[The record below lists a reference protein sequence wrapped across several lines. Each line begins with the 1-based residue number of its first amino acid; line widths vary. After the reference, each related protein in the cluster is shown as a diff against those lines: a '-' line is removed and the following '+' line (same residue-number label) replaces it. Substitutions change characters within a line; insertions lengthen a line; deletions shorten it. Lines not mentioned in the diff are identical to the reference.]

1 MEMVEL
7 QRVLRLLPV
16 FVTVA
21 ETEQVT
27 VAASILRM
35 PQPTVSRALS
45 TLAELIGTPL
55 VERQGRGNA
64 LTAAGRELQPY
75 ARAGLDTVAAGVAMV
90 ARDQVVGQGEVP
102 IAFQTV
108 LGETV
113 VPALIRRF
121 RERYPGVRFALTQ
134 GSRQRCLEA
143 LERGSSAVALVSSPP
158 PSVDTEVIE
167 LYQEPMVLVVPHGH
181 RLAAAA
187 RVTIADIAAE
197 DLIVLKSGY
206 GLRDLIELLFADSGL
221 QPRISFEADDAH
233 TARGL
238 VSAGLGVTVVPS
250 YAPDAETV
258 QLRIDHPEAR
268 RTIGAVAR
276 QGELVPSVG
285 AFLDFLRD
293 SGPVISAAALGP
305 YARPAVLGQ
314 TSDPTV
320 SPGR

>member
-1 MEMVEL
+1 MGEL

-27 VAASILRM
+27 VAAAILRM

-45 TLAELIGTPL
+45 TLAGIIGTPL
-55 VERQGRGNA
+55 VERQGRGIV
-64 LTAAGRELQPY
+64 LTAAGRELLPY
-75 ARAGLDTVAAGVAMV
+75 ARAGLDTVATGVAMV
-90 ARDQVVGQGEVP
+90 AQDQVVGQGEVP

-134 GSRQRCLEA
+134 GSRQRCLEE

-158 PSVDTEVIE
+158 PSADTEVIE
-167 LYQEPMVLVVPHGH
+167 LYQEPMVLVVPPGH
-181 RLAAAA
+181 RLTAAT
-187 RVTIADIAAE
+187 RVTVPEIAAE

-250 YAPDAETV
+250 YIPDAETV

-276 QGELVPSVG
+276 RGVLVPSVG
-285 AFLDFLRD
+285 AFLDFLRG
-293 SGPVISAAALGP
+293 SGPVISAGALGP
-305 YARPAVLGQ
+305 YARPAAPAL
-314 TSDPTV
+314 
-320 SPGR
+320 SPDR

>member
-1 MEMVEL
+1 MEMAEL

-35 PQPTVSRALS
+35 PQPTVSRALG

-55 VERQGRGNA
+55 VERQGRGIV
-64 LTAAGRELQPY
+64 LTGAGRALLPY
-75 ARAGLDTVAAGVAMV
+75 ARAGLDTVSTGVAMV
-90 ARDQVVGQGEVP
+90 AQDQVVGRGEVP

-134 GSRQRCLEA
+134 GSRRRCLTD
-143 LERGSSAVALVSSPP
+143 LERGTSAVALVSSPP
-158 PSVDTEVIE
+158 VETDTEVVE
-167 LYQEPMVLVVPHGH
+167 LYEEPMVLVVPRGH
-181 RLAAAA
+181 RLAAATRVSVPEIA
-187 RVTIADIAAE
+187 RE

-206 GLRDLIELLFADSGL
+206 GLRDLIEQLFADTGL
-221 QPRISFEADDAH
+221 QPQISFEADDSH

-268 RTIGAVAR
+268 RTIGAVSRHGA
-276 QGELVPSVG
+276 LVPSVA
-285 AFLDFLRD
+285 AFWDFLRR
-293 SGPVISAAALGP
+293 SGPAISAGALGP
-305 YARPAVLGQ
+305 YARPAAAGL
-314 TSDPTV
+314 
-320 SPGR
+320 SPDR